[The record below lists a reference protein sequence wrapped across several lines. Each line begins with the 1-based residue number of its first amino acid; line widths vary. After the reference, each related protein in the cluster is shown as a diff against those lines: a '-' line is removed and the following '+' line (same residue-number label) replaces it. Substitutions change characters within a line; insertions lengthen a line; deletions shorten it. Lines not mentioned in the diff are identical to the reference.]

1 MTRKPVKSGP
11 KKRDI
16 LMVKYADPKKVIRRF
31 VKTLEK
37 LGQQQKDAPPPTPS
51 LNRR

>member
-1 MTRKPVKSGP
+1 MKVRPTKANI
-11 KKRDI
+11 KKRDV

-37 LGQQQKDAPPPTPS
+37 LGQQHKAATVAIKS
-51 LNRR
+51 